1 MRLRKLLL
9 RPLMWLAVPLLAAC
23 AGHAPAPTAVDALPL
38 NAMRDTVML
47 AETKDGLDA
56 LDAGREPVVM
66 LAEAQTLLTGLGMAQ
81 VAGQP
86 GQTLNERRLMAVR
99 AGRMEAM
106 RDLTEQVHGLR
117 LTAQTTIRDAVVI
130 DDSLAA
136 TVSGSIRGARTV
148 RISPTSDDTYEV
160 QLALNADT
168 VAYILRVAGS
178 GL

>member
-1 MRLRKLLL
+1 MRLRQLSL
-9 RPLMWLAVPLLAAC
+9 RPLTSLAVLMLAAC
-23 AGHAPAPTAVDALPL
+23 AAQAPEPSAVDALPL
-38 NAMRDTVML
+38 DAMRSTVKL

-56 LDAGREPVVM
+56 LEARRTPVVSM
-66 LAEAQTLLTGLGMAQ
+66 AQAPAMLTGLGMAQ

-86 GQTLNERRLMAVR
+86 GKTLNERRLMAVR
-99 AGRMEAM
+99 AGRMDAM

-117 LTAQTTIRDAVVI
+117 LNAQTTIRDAVVT

-148 RISPTSDDTYEV
+148 RIRPTSDDTYEV
-160 QLALNADT
+160 QLALDADT
-168 VAYILRVAGS
+168 VAYILRAAGS